1 MDFVWEFARQKS
13 VQWTI
18 RTLAQEK
25 RARGR
30 SESLKYA
37 EQERS
42 KDRIVGNTTV

>member
-13 VQWTI
+13 VQWTVK
-18 RTLAQEK
+18 TSAQEK

-37 EQERS
+37 EQERTE
-42 KDRIVGNTTV
+42 DRMVGNTTV